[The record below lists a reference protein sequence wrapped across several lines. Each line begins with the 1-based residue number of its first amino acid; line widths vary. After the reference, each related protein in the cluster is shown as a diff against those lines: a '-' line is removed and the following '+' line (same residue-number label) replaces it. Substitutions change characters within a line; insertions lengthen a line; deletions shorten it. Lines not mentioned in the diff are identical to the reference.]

1 VTFRLYHL
9 RDRTAVTISP
19 NPAKAKE
26 KLGWT
31 PKITFDELVSE
42 MVKQDLK
49 DAKRDDLCRNN
60 GYSVFDHN
68 E

>member
-1 VTFRLYHL
+1 M